1 MKFLN
6 WLSRLPKPLMLALFI
21 VATGCFGLSGAAL
34 EHPTLGAS
42 AALRLGWTAV
52 MVLAFVCQA
61 LAFVC
66 QALAL
71 VAMLAKRRRQP
82 E

>member
-6 WLSRLPKPLMLALFI
+6 WLSRLPKPLMLGRFI

-42 AALRLGWTAV
+42 AALRLGWTGV
-52 MVLAFVCQA
+52 MV

-71 VAMLAKRRRQP
+71 VAMLAKRRRQS